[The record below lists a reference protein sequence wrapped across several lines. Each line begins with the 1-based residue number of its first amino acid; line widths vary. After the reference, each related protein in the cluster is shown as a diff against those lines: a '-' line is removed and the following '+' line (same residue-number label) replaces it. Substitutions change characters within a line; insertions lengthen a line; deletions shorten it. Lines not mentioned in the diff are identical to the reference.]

1 MLSFRR
7 ISMDMTKQNA
17 KRALT
22 LTTVLTL
29 FVAGFEIFIAYSN
42 YRPGM
47 NFFDLASY
55 VTANRY
61 IYYLIL
67 IIANMVML
75 PGAVLLFKENG
86 LSLKD
91 EIFEKKTLG
100 KDILFGI
107 IALALTGI
115 PSILSNFI
123 YRCQTDMAYKASN
136 MTPGLFI
143 MGVLA
148 LGIVSG
154 IVKEIFFRGLAKVF
168 CGSIMGEM
176 TALLLFNIM
185 FAMLDWYNSGLSFII
200 GLIWIWAYKK
210 TGHLITPMIAH
221 GGINI
226 ISLIY
231 WIMVTG

>member
-1 MLSFRR
+1 
-7 ISMDMTKQNA
+7 MDTTKQNA

-29 FVAGFEIFIAYSN
+29 FVAGFEVLIAYTN

-55 VTANRY
+55 VTSNRY

-67 IIANMVML
+67 ILANMIML

-100 KDILFGI
+100 KDILIGI

-115 PSILSNFI
+115 PSILSTFI
-123 YRCQTDMAYKASN
+123 YGCQTDMAYKAGKQ
-136 MTPGLFI
+136 TIGLTI
-143 MGVLA
+143 MGIIA
-148 LGIVSG
+148 LGLVSG

-168 CGSIMGEM
+168 CGSVMGEM
-176 TALLLFNIM
+176 TALLLFNVL
-185 FAMLDWYNSGLSFII
+185 FAMLDWYNFGLSFVI
-200 GLIWIWAYKK
+200 GLIWIGAYKK
-210 TGHLITPMIAH
+210 SGHLISPMIAH

-226 ISLIY
+226 IALIY
-231 WIMVTG
+231 WILVTQ

>member
-1 MLSFRR
+1 
-7 ISMDMTKQNA
+7 MDMTKQNA

-22 LTTVLTL
+22 LTTILTL
-29 FVAGFEIFIAYSN
+29 FVAGFEIFTAYAN
-42 YRPGM
+42 YKPGM

-55 VTANRY
+55 VTSNRY

-67 IIANMVML
+67 IVANMVLL

-91 EIFEKKTLG
+91 EIFGKKTLR
-100 KDILFGI
+100 KDILYGI
-107 IALALTGI
+107 AALALTGI
-115 PSILSNFI
+115 PTLLSTFV
-123 YRCQTDMAYKASN
+123 YGLQTDMACKGEA
-136 MTPGLFI
+136 MTPGSFI

-168 CGSIMGEM
+168 CGSVMGEM
-176 TALLLFNIM
+176 TALILFNVM
-185 FAMLDWYNSGLSFII
+185 FAMLDWYNFGVSFII

-210 TGHLITPMIAH
+210 SGHLIAPMIAH
-221 GGINI
+221 GGINVI
-226 ISLIY
+226 ALVY
-231 WIMVTG
+231 WVVTAG

>member
-1 MLSFRR
+1 
-7 ISMDMTKQNA
+7 MDITKQNA

-29 FVAGFEIFIAYSN
+29 FVAGFEVFIAYTN

-75 PGAVLLFKENG
+75 PSAVLLFKENG
-86 LSLKD
+86 ISLKD

-100 KDILFGI
+100 KDILTGVV
-107 IALALTGI
+107 ALALTGI
-115 PSILSNFI
+115 AAVLSTFI
-123 YRCQTDMAYKASN
+123 YGCQTDMAYKAAKP
-136 MTPGLFI
+136 TTGLTI

-148 LGIVSG
+148 LGLVSG
-154 IVKEIFFRGLAKVF
+154 IVKEIFFRGFAKKF
-168 CGSIMGEM
+168 CGSVMGEM
-176 TALLLFNIM
+176 TALILFNVM
-185 FAMLDWYNSGLSFII
+185 FAMLDWYNFGFSFII

-210 TGHLITPMIAH
+210 SGHLIAPMIAH

-231 WIMVTG
+231 WIVVAK

>member
-1 MLSFRR
+1 
-7 ISMDMTKQNA
+7 MDMTKQNA

-22 LTTVLTL
+22 LTTILTL
-29 FVAGFEIFIAYSN
+29 FVAGFEIFIAYAN
-42 YRPGM
+42 YKPGM

-55 VTANRY
+55 VTSNRY

-67 IIANMVML
+67 IVANMVLL

-91 EIFEKKTLG
+91 EIFGKKTLR
-100 KDILFGI
+100 KDILYGI
-107 IALALTGI
+107 AALALMGI
-115 PSILSNFI
+115 PTLLSTFI
-123 YRCQTDMAYKASN
+123 YGFQTDTACKGEE
-136 MTPGLFI
+136 MTPGSFI

-168 CGSIMGEM
+168 CGSVMGEM
-176 TALLLFNIM
+176 TALILFNVM
-185 FAMLDWYNSGLSFII
+185 FAMLDWYNFGISFII

-210 TGHLITPMIAH
+210 SGHLIASMIAH
-221 GGINI
+221 GGINVI
-226 ISLIY
+226 ALVY
-231 WIMVTG
+231 WVVTAG

>member
-1 MLSFRR
+1 
-7 ISMDMTKQNA
+7 MDMTKESA

-29 FVAGFEIFIAYSN
+29 FVAGFEILIAYTN
-42 YRPGM
+42 YKPGM
-47 NFFDLASY
+47 NFFYLASY

-61 IYYLIL
+61 IYYLLL

-91 EIFEKKTLG
+91 EIFQKKTLG
-100 KDILFGI
+100 KDILVGA
-107 IALALTGI
+107 IALTLTGI
-115 PSILSNFI
+115 AAILSTFV
-123 YRCQTDMAYKASN
+123 YQCQTDMAYKAVKP
-136 MTPGLFI
+136 TTGLTI

-148 LGIVSG
+148 LGLVSG
-154 IVKEIFFRGLAKVF
+154 IVKEIFFRGFAKKF
-168 CGSIMGEM
+168 CGPVMGEM
-176 TALLLFNIM
+176 TAFLLFNVM
-185 FAMLDWYNSGLSFII
+185 FAMLDWYNFGLSFII

-210 TGHLITPMIAH
+210 TGHLIAPMIAH

-231 WIMVTG
+231 WILAAK

>member
-1 MLSFRR
+1 
-7 ISMDMTKQNA
+7 MDITKQNA

-22 LTTVLTL
+22 LTTILTL
-29 FVAGFEIFIAYSN
+29 FVAGSEIFIAYAN
-42 YRPGM
+42 YKPGM

-61 IYYLIL
+61 IYYLLL

-91 EIFEKKTLG
+91 EIFEKKSLG
-100 KDILFGI
+100 KDILIGI

-115 PSILSNFI
+115 PAILFSFLYNF
-123 YRCQTDMAYKASN
+123 QTDMAYKAAEP
-136 MTPGLFI
+136 TTGLTI

-148 LGIVSG
+148 LGLVSG
-154 IVKEIFFRGLAKVF
+154 IVKEIFFRGFAKKF
-168 CGSIMGEM
+168 CGSVMGEM
-176 TALLLFNIM
+176 TALILFNVM
-185 FAMLDWYNSGLSFII
+185 FAMLDWYNFGLSFII

-210 TGHLITPMIAH
+210 SGHLISPMIAH

-226 ISLIY
+226 IALIY
-231 WIMVTG
+231 WIVVTR

>member
-1 MLSFRR
+1 
-7 ISMDMTKQNA
+7 MDMTKQNA

-22 LTTVLTL
+22 LTTILTL
-29 FVAGFEIFIAYSN
+29 FVAGFEIFIAYAN

-55 VTANRY
+55 VTSNRY

-67 IIANMVML
+67 IVANMVLL

-91 EIFEKKTLG
+91 EIFGKKTLR
-100 KDILFGI
+100 KDILYGI
-107 IALALTGI
+107 AALALTGI
-115 PSILSNFI
+115 PTLLSTFV
-123 YRCQTDMAYKASN
+123 YGLQTDMACKGEE
-136 MTPGLFI
+136 MTPGSFI

-168 CGSIMGEM
+168 CGSVMGEM
-176 TALLLFNIM
+176 TALIFFNVM
-185 FAMLDWYNSGLSFII
+185 FAMLDWYNYGLSFII

-210 TGHLITPMIAH
+210 SGHLIAPMIAH
-221 GGINI
+221 GGINVI
-226 ISLIY
+226 ALVY
-231 WIMVTG
+231 WVVTAG